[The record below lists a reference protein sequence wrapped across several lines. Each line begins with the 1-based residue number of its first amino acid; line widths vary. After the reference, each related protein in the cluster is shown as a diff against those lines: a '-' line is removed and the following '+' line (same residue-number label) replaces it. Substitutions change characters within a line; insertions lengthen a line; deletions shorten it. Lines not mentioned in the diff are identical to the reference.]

1 MRFLFLTNFYPPAG
15 SGGYEQWC
23 QEVAEGFRRRGHEVV
38 VLTSRNDRKG
48 IGHSEPEWIHREL
61 HLEMAFESITNA
73 IRFFSQRGKAEKE
86 NLVLLSSLVAGFK
99 PEIVLIWGMWNLH
112 RSLAARLEELAPGK
126 VVYYMADYWPTL
138 PSQHKFYWDAP
149 ARNWATRIPKS
160 LLKPIASLLLSREDQ
175 PALALERVIFP
186 SEFLRD
192 ELRRRGIK
200 MGETKV
206 IYGGVN
212 TRLFSSGIGA
222 MGSKNGRP
230 LSLLYAGRLAPEK
243 GVDIAIEAIRILVHE
258 RGIKNV
264 CLALVGSG
272 GRDYVIYLRN
282 LVKEANLEG
291 KVTFLGARPKQ
302 AMPDL
307 YKQFDVSLFTSTWQ
321 EPFGRV
327 LVEAMAS
334 GVAVVGTATGGAG
347 EILSEGEN
355 ALVFTPGNAADMA
368 DKITLLL
375 EKPDLRDYL
384 VENGRR
390 IAQDKFDIQRM
401 IGEVEAYLLRVGG

>member
-1 MRFLFLTNFYPPAG
+1 MRFLFLTNFYPPIG

-38 VLTSRNDRKG
+38 VLTSRNGRKG
-48 IGHSEPEWIHREL
+48 IGYAEPEWIRREL
-61 HLEMAFESITNA
+61 HLEMAFESISNA
-73 IRFFSQRGKAEKE
+73 FRFFTQRGKAEKE
-86 NLVLLSSLVAGFK
+86 NLALLSDLVADFR
-99 PEIVLIWGMWNLH
+99 PEIVLVWGMWNLH
-112 RSLAARLEELAPGK
+112 WSLAARLEELAPGK
-126 VVYYMADYWPTL
+126 VVYYMGDYWPTL
-138 PSQHKFYWDAP
+138 PSQHNFYWDAP

-160 LLKPIASLLLSREDQ
+160 FLKPIASLLLSREER
-175 PALALERVIFP
+175 PALALDRVIFP

-192 ELRRRGIK
+192 ELQRKGIR

-212 TRLFSSGIGA
+212 TRLFAGGNGALSSR
-222 MGSKNGRP
+222 NGRP
-230 LSLLYAGRLAPEK
+230 LSLLYTGRLAPEK
-243 GVDIAIEAIRILVHE
+243 GVDTAIEAMRILVYE
-258 RGIKNV
+258 RGIKNIN
-264 CLALVGSG
+264 LALVGSG

-282 LVKEANLEG
+282 LVIEAHLQG
-291 KVTFLGARPKQ
+291 RVTFLGALPKQ
-302 AMPDL
+302 AMPEL
-307 YKQFDVSLFTSTWQ
+307 YQQFDVSLFTSIWQ

-334 GVAVVGTATGGAG
+334 GLAVVGTATGGAG

-375 EKPDLRDYL
+375 DKPDLRHRL
-384 VENGRR
+384 IENGRR

-401 IGEVEAYLLRVGG
+401 IGEIEAYLLRVGG